1 MEQSRTVD
9 DFLKAERKGRDCVY
23 RLGITC
29 TQSDSLPSRGS
40 VVKWTISS
48 RVTTMLPLP
57 NKTTRSDVSS
67 CMLPSCSP
75 TFCPS
80 TAVEISRYN
89 LLRHSH
95 QQNSPVA
102 ASFHS
107 VSFYLV
113 PTKRKMRTC
122 VKLLLVLNSYFGQSY
137 FVSHRTAVF
146 LVRST
151 RTERKRKVDE
161 GIVDS
166 SKFLKSS
173 RFPWFER
180 MEISSW
186 IDQVACTCTWVV
198 SALLSLCKQG
208 ARDRWMTV
216 YKRASNG
223 CEGESA

>member
-107 VSFYLV
+107 VSLYLV
-113 PTKRKMRTC
+113 PTKRMRTC
-122 VKLLLVLNSYFGQSY
+122 VKLLLVLNSY

-161 GIVDS
+161 VDR
-166 SKFLKSS
+166 
-173 RFPWFER
+173 RFVKIFKIFSVSLVR
-180 MEISSW
+180 KDGDFQLDRS
-186 IDQVACTCTWVV
+186 CTCTWVV

>member
-80 TAVEISRYN
+80 TQRSRYRVIIYCVTRISKTLQLLLHFVSSLFISR
-89 LLRHSH
+89 SII
-95 QQNSPVA
+95 
-102 ASFHS
+102 
-107 VSFYLV
+107 
-113 PTKRKMRTC
+113 KEC
-122 VKLLLVLNSYFGQSY
+122 V
-137 FVSHRTAVF
+137 HT
-146 LVRST
+146 
-151 RTERKRKVDE
+151 
-161 GIVDS
+161 
-166 SKFLKSS
+166 
-173 RFPWFER
+173 
-180 MEISSW
+180 
-186 IDQVACTCTWVV
+186 
-198 SALLSLCKQG
+198 
-208 ARDRWMTV
+208 
-216 YKRASNG
+216 
-223 CEGESA
+223 

>member
-107 VSFYLV
+107 VSLYLV
-113 PTKRKMRTC
+113 PTKRMRTC

-161 GIVDS
+161 VDRRFVKIFKIFSVSLVRKDGDFQLDRS
-166 SKFLKSS
+166 SSMHLHVG
-173 RFPWFER
+173 RER
-180 MEISSW
+180 AFIPLQAGS
-186 IDQVACTCTWVV
+186 
-198 SALLSLCKQG
+198 QG
-208 ARDRWMTV
+208 
-216 YKRASNG
+216 
-223 CEGESA
+223 

>member
-107 VSFYLV
+107 VSLYLV

-137 FVSHRTAVF
+137 FVSHRSF
-146 LVRST
+146 PRSID
-151 RTERKRKVDE
+151 EKRE
-161 GIVDS
+161 
-166 SKFLKSS
+166 
-173 RFPWFER
+173 E
-180 MEISSW
+180 EESW
-186 IDQVACTCTWVV
+186 R
-198 SALLSLCKQG
+198 
-208 ARDRWMTV
+208 RDRRFVKIFKIFSVSLFRKDGDFQLDRSSSMHLHV
-216 YKRASNG
+216 GRERAFIPLQAGSQG
-223 CEGESA
+223 